1 MLITPTLR
9 KCWWSWKQEHSKE
22 RGRSTDISTLAKHHK
37 KYFKKELKIL
47 MNKHKQEIN
56 KDISI
61 TSSQNKIIIYEYAK
75 LSISVAAA
83 Q

>member
-1 MLITPTLR
+1 
-9 KCWWSWKQEHSKE
+9 
-22 RGRSTDISTLAKHHK
+22 
-37 KYFKKELKIL
+37 
-47 MNKHKQEIN
+47 MNKHKQEIK